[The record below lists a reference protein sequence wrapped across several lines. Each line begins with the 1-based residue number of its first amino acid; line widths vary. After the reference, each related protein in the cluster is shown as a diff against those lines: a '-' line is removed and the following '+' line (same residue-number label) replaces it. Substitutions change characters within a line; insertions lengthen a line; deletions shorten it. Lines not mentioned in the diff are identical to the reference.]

1 MRIKTILFLLIIW
14 LLLAACSPATPAEPT
29 PTAVDISAV
38 QTQVVQTV
46 VAQAN
51 QTATAAVTPTPD
63 VPTQTPEPAETFTPT
78 ADPNI
83 TPTPIICDNSEFV
96 ADVSI
101 PDGASVAA
109 GQEFQKTWR
118 IKNTGSC
125 TWTTGYYLQFAYGE
139 QFNGT
144 ATYLTQEVLPGQ
156 EVEITVLMR
165 APATSGSYSGY
176 WRMVNNNRYGFGEI
190 FTILITVP

>member
-1 MRIKTILFLLIIW
+1 MKKNLLSLLLITFFVI
-14 LLLAACSPATPAEPT
+14 AGCAPAPAEPT
-29 PTAVDISAV
+29 PIPVDVGLLQTQAV
-38 QTQVVQTV
+38 QTVIAQVT
-46 VAQAN
+46 
-51 QTATAAVTPTPD
+51 QTALAVSPTSEPLPSETPTPENTT
-63 VPTQTPEPAETFTPT
+63 VPTL
-78 ADPNI
+78 DPNI
-83 TPTPIICDNSEFV
+83 TPSPIICDNSAFV

-101 PDGASVAA
+101 KDGETVTA

-139 QFNGT
+139 QMNGVV
-144 ATYLTQEVLPGQ
+144 TYLTQEVLPNQ

-165 APATSGSYSGY
+165 APATAGNYSGY

-190 FTILITVP
+190 FTIVITVP